1 MLIYIF
7 ILEWGIE
14 SREENCKDQVGE
26 VGGDE
31 LWQKISG
38 DMEVK
43 QGNVSCSVM
52 DNEIQALNNEF
63 IHLSWVPAIPTVMC
77 IGNTMVKVQGQE
89 VRLSI

>member
-1 MLIYIF
+1 
-7 ILEWGIE
+7 
-14 SREENCKDQVGE
+14 
-26 VGGDE
+26 
-31 LWQKISG
+31 
-38 DMEVK
+38 MEVK
-43 QGNVSCSVM
+43 QGNISCGVM